1 MIVVLQVELLE
12 QRVLVVVE
20 QLVLVLVLQVRQ
32 EQLVLVLLVLVELVR
47 PHEKVQQVLELVP
60 EQQRLVVVQLVLRLD
75 LLRRVVLIL
84 VVRLVFELVQ
94 HS

>member
-1 MIVVLQVELLE
+1 MIVVLLVEL
-12 QRVLVVVE
+12 
-20 QLVLVLVLQVRQ
+20 LVLQVRQ
-32 EQLVLVLLVLVELVR
+32 VQLVLVLLVLVELVR

-75 LLRRVVLIL
+75 WLRRVVLIL

>member
-1 MIVVLQVELLE
+1 M
-12 QRVLVVVE
+12 VVE

-32 EQLVLVLLVLVELVR
+32 EQLVLVRLVLVELVR

-75 LLRRVVLIL
+75 LLIRVVLIL
-84 VVRLVFELVQ
+84 VVRLVFEWVQ